1 MPTAHD
7 TPQLIVYRNGQ
18 AKFSDKARRALLG
31 KTAVVLSAPN
41 TIGGRWL
48 LLPVDLIG
56 EGALTLYDDR
66 GQKRF
71 RAYALAMSIFAL
83 LPKSQKNAHLLL
95 EPAPL
100 GFWLLPSGEVPH
112 KSESANQAA

>member
-1 MPTAHD
+1 MPTAHE
-7 TPQLIVYRNGQ
+7 TAQLTVYRNGQ
-18 AKFSDKARRALLG
+18 AKLSDKARRALLG
-31 KTAVVLSAPN
+31 KTAVVLSAPSS
-41 TIGGRWL
+41 IGGRWL
-48 LLPVDLIG
+48 LLPVDWTG

-71 RAYALAMSIFAL
+71 GAHSLATSVFAM
-83 LPKSQKNAHLLL
+83 LPAAQKNVRLLL

-112 KSESANQAA
+112 KTEPASQAA

>member
-1 MPTAHD
+1 MPTALD
-7 TPQLIVYRNGQ
+7 TPQLTVFRNGQ
-18 AKFSDKARRALLG
+18 AKLSDKARRALLG
-31 KTAVVLSAPN
+31 KTAVLLSAPS

-48 LLPVDLIG
+48 LLPVDWTG

-71 RAYALAMSIFAL
+71 GAHALATSVFAM
-83 LPKSQKNAHLLL
+83 LPSTQKNARLLL

-112 KSESANQAA
+112 KSPATGQAA

>member
-1 MPTAHD
+1 MPTTHD
-7 TPQLIVYRNGQ
+7 TPLLTVFRNGQ
-18 AKFSDKARRALLG
+18 AKLSDKARRALLG
-31 KTAVVLSAPN
+31 KTAVVLSAPS

-48 LLPVDLIG
+48 LLPVDWIG

-71 RAYALAMSIFAL
+71 GAHSLATSVFAM
-83 LPKSQKNAHLLL
+83 LPAAQKNVRLLL
-95 EPAPL
+95 APAPL

-112 KSESANQAA
+112 KSATTGQEA